1 MREREKERETESE
14 REGKTEKGGGREREN
29 GRGRIRSTIKK
40 LSHTVHMNSELQT

>member
-1 MREREKERETESE
+1 MRERERERKE
-14 REGKTEKGGGREREN
+14 GGREREN